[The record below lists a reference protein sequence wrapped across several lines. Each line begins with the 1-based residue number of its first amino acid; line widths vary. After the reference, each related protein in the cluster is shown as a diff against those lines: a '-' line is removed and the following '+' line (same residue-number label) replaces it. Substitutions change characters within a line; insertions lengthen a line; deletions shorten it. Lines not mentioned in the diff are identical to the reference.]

1 MSEMGIERS
10 TYWKWLREKISEI
23 QMDADGIKRVAFVI
37 VIFFILFGGIVG
49 IAWLG
54 TINSFYILLYIP
66 FAFFF
71 WTGLIYYRD
80 EYLGD

>member
-1 MSEMGIERS
+1 MGIERS

-23 QMDADGIKRVAFVI
+23 QMDADEKKALAFVI

-54 TINSFYILLYIP
+54 TINSFFILLYIP

-71 WTGLIYYRD
+71 WTGIMYYMD
-80 EYLGD
+80 EVK